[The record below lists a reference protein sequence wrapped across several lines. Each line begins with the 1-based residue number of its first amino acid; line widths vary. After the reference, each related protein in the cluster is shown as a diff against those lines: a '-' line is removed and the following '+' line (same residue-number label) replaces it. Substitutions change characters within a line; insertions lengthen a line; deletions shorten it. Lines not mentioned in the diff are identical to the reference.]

1 MKNLTAKLIIFS
13 LVLTSFGCNQ
23 TNEKI
28 IVKKTIKS
36 LNNSSITGTISFTQ
50 ENDSVYLEAHVFGLD
65 PGAKALHIHEI
76 GDCSSDDGSST
87 GGHWNPYNT
96 KHSKWGD
103 PTGFHLG
110 AVGNFEV
117 DSIGHG
123 MLNFKTDLWCI
134 GCKEENDILNK
145 AVIIHQGSDDYVSQ
159 PSGASG
165 IRIGCMEINIPDDVN
180 F

>member
-50 ENDSVYLEAHVFGLD
+50 ENDSVYLEAHVFGLE

-123 MLNFKTDLWCI
+123 MLNFKTDLGCI
-134 GCKEENDILNK
+134 GCEEENDILNK

>member
-23 TNEKI
+23 TSEKI
-28 IVKKTIKS
+28 IVKKKIES

-134 GCKEENDILNK
+134 GCEEENDIINK

-165 IRIGCMEINIPDDVN
+165 IRIGCMEINIPDDVSL
-180 F
+180 

>member
-1 MKNLTAKLIIFS
+1 MKNLTAKLIIFF
-13 LVLTSFGCNQ
+13 LVFASFGCDQ
-23 TNEKI
+23 TKEKI

-50 ENDSVYLEAHVFGLD
+50 ENDSVYLEAHVFGIE
-65 PGAKALHIHEI
+65 PGAKAIHIHEI

-87 GGHWNPYNT
+87 GGHWNPYDT

-110 AVGNFEV
+110 AIGNFEV

-134 GCKEENDILNK
+134 GCEEENDILNK

-180 F
+180 L

>member
-1 MKNLTAKLIIFS
+1 MKNFKTKLIIFS
-13 LVLTSFGCNQ
+13 LLLISVACN
-23 TNEKI
+23 TENNTI
-28 IVKKTIKS
+28 IIKS
-36 LNNSSITGTISFTQ
+36 GIKPINNSSISGTITFTQ
-50 ENDSVYLEAHVFGLD
+50 NNDSVSIEAHVFGID
-65 PGAKALHIHEI
+65 PGTKAIHIHEF
-76 GDCSSDDGSST
+76 GDCSSDDGLST

-103 PTGFHLG
+103 TTGFHLG
-110 AVGNFEV
+110 EV

-145 AVIIHQGSDDYVSQ
+145 AVIIHNGADDYVSQ

-165 IRIGCMEINIPDDVN
+165 MRIGCMEIKISEEVN
-180 F
+180 L